1 MFFVTLI
8 NNTGWEIVRVTDKTG
23 DVFTIERAQ
32 EGTTARSFAI
42 GDQVKML
49 ITAGHFEDLRDNS
62 LRTDDVPTD
71 LITGLN
77 ADKIDGAHSS
87 EFYLNTTDLKIGSPK
102 VIDFGTA
109 YREDIKLY
117 TSYSEI
123 DPYWTNVVLLLPLNG
138 ALGSTVFRDVSPIH
152 KTITPYG
159 NTQHSISQYKFGG
172 SSAYFDGDG
181 DYLLIPSHTD
191 FNLSATSFTLEAWI
205 YPTETI
211 GAYRTIFARRF
222 VGTGTVSWQVSID
235 KFNGKLAY
243 FNGTVYSDG
252 LLVPTNQWSHVALC
266 YNSSTQ
272 MLQLFLNGELSIGG
286 SNIPVLSNADTADVR
301 IGWFNHS
308 ENEPFKGFM
317 QDIRFTKG
325 VNRYSAD
332 FVAPSQAFSDTGG
345 SDPYLANNYLHLH
358 FEGSDGSTTFTD
370 SSPTPK
376 TLSVF
381 GNAQISTAKNHFGSS
396 CGYFDGNG
404 DYLRTTA
411 MNLTNK
417 DFTIECWV
425 YLLAMPTSDNWPGA
439 WNSHMEI
446 LGDGT
451 PSIGDGFSLVLGQ
464 TKIIVQSND
473 SAIAYG
479 NHNMVINQW
488 YHLAITRSNGWI
500 GVFVNGSLKAT
511 YKIGTNNVGT
521 GSYLWIGSE
530 TGQGAWLNGYIDEL
544 RITINTGRYPLS
556 ISNIPTTPHATI
568 GWTDQTYNPY
578 YLSTSLLLH
587 CNGTSGSTVFTDSS
601 ITPKAVTAYGNA
613 QISTNQSKF
622 DGASAYFDGTGGYL
636 TIPKS
641 SAFDFGST
649 DFTIE
654 LWCYRLG
661 LGGQQVNI
669 IFSTGKE
676 SGPDFYS
683 IRIQVTSSGYL
694 TAFASNDGT
703 SQTAVIT
710 DADAFSD
717 NQWIHI
723 AFVRS
728 GNTIT
733 LYKNG
738 VSVGSNSFTGSV
750 YYSTGNPVSI
760 GTAADYGNFAYT
772 NKWYGYIDEVRV
784 TKGAAHYTSNFTPPA
799 LPFADTRNLT
809 IDNDLSKVAL
819 LMHFDGTHGST
830 SFVDSSPSPKIVTAN
845 GNVQHSIYQS
855 KFGGSSGYF
864 DGSGDFLE
872 LATSLISSEAYTIE
886 AWIYLLSYSTDES
899 WGRVLYSQY
908 TENDDFSN
916 RFSFNIRENNS
927 HKIAV
932 WHASGGGLIAST
944 SDIALNTW
952 THVATTYDG
961 STRRL
966 FVNGVLEASL
976 STSGAS
982 LSSAISRIGGEY
994 YSGYLAFWHGYIDE
1008 LRITKGLA
1016 RYTTDFTPPTQ
1027 PFVDRNQ
1034 IASIG
1039 SQADTVYQR
1048 SSKNFAWYK
1057 DGIHSDAALDP
1068 GFGGTAQMVLNE
1080 YGHLLIGATAD
1091 DSSGALI
1098 QVNGT
1103 ISAKSLNISGATN
1116 VNAAYLGGV
1125 PAQSFVR
1132 TDYDSII
1139 KDPYTLSFGS
1149 GSREVLFLSRQSY
1162 PDAYFSYVKLLL
1174 HCDGTNNST
1183 TVLDSSLNSRVITPF
1198 YDAKLSTTQKM
1209 FGVSSLYFDGTSDY
1223 MSVADSEDLRMGS
1236 EDFTIEAWW
1245 YPQSSS
1251 SGNISGMSKL
1261 TTSSNTGWAWGIYNG
1276 TWRFSTYNTTII
1288 YAGTVTLNAWS
1299 HVAIVRNSGIITM
1312 YVNGTSV
1319 GTYSNAIVFSDT
1331 ANLTIGAITG
1341 ANNYQGYIDEFRI
1354 TKGVARYTANFTPEV
1369 VAFPDY
1375 ASLNDYDPYYGYVS
1389 LLLHG
1394 IGNEGGT
1401 LFFDSSPTPKTAT
1414 VAGNTSTRTAQF
1426 KFTTS
1431 SMYFDGTGDYLSF
1444 ADDASFNMGSSN
1456 FTIEFWVNFSS
1467 IAASGGWNNLI
1478 CKRYSWNANYGYV
1491 LFYNG
1496 TGSIYL
1502 SVSTNGTSEAAG
1514 TYYNIIPTLNTWYHV
1529 AAVRNGTS
1537 LTLYV
1542 NGVAGVSGNIG
1553 SSSIF
1558 TNTEPLKI
1566 ATGDYLN
1573 HNNFNGYLQDIR
1585 ITKGIARYTGDFT
1598 PPYTTFPDR
1607 ASQLIDQFY
1616 DKVTLSLHMNGTNGS
1631 TSFIDSSIDNLS
1643 VTASGPTISTAQSK
1657 FGGTSGYFNGSANYL
1672 TFPYTNFNFL
1682 TDTTTSFTVEA
1693 WLYPTS
1699 FSTYRCILQHG
1710 NNNGSQPAFTFLLE
1724 TGTGKP
1730 YVVISRSDGGGFGT
1744 PTNIALSLNTWS
1756 HVAMTFDAASGV
1768 ISCWVNGVLSGSGT
1782 KTAGT
1787 YSYPTINPRI
1797 GYYTNNNYPWVG
1809 YMDDFRITKG
1819 IVRYSAAFTP
1829 PTQAFPDAPVVYSL
1843 GVQNGSMYSR
1853 SSSGQFDWYSG
1864 GAHSP
1869 IAGNPGGS
1877 GSRAMSLW
1885 SSTTSTNL
1893 NLYAKTAT
1901 SETALQLG
1909 TGRTGNGY
1917 SYIDFIGD
1925 TTYTDFG
1932 LRIIRNNTGANTTSA
1947 IYHRGTGEF
1956 YIACS
1961 DAAALILQTSGIE
1974 RIKML
1979 SSGRILIGA
1988 GSDDGSNLLQVNGNL
2003 AFIGS
2008 SRRILGDF
2016 SNATVSSRTLFQ
2028 TSTTNGNI
2036 GIFFVPNGTGTGSY
2050 LMTINSSDLS
2060 NHGMLLLGITAA
2072 TSQIGSRK
2080 QGTGTALPMA
2090 FDIDGSE
2097 KMRIDTSG
2105 NLGIGVSPSM
2115 PLHLYRS
2122 SVSAEVRL
2130 EGGSTSGSINTAAIA
2145 FYQSSTNQWMMSK
2158 RSSGWGTRANN
2169 LEFSYYNGSWA
2180 DHLAI
2185 TTAGRILI
2193 GTTTDNGVARLTI
2206 CNGSEPAV
2214 PWADAVVHITGTNEQ
2229 VVRIALDSYS
2239 TSNQSG
2245 AVSGRRCRGTAASP
2259 SAVQV
2264 DDNLFGIS
2272 GSGYSNVWVN
2282 SSKASILFAAA
2293 QTWGATANGAYTAF
2307 KTTANDTTTSLE
2319 RMRIT
2324 DSGRILIGTTTDDG
2338 SNLLQVNGDMAFIGT
2353 GRRIRGDFSNS
2364 TQASRTLFQNSTTNG
2379 NTAVGLI
2386 PNGTGTGSNV
2396 NGFNNSDPTNAGY
2409 VQISAGPTYTRL
2421 LSGATGT
2428 GTLQPLV
2435 LQMGATEVM
2444 RLTTTNRVLIGT
2456 DTDDGSNLL
2465 QVNGDMAF
2473 IGTGRRIRGDFS
2485 TGTEYP
2491 NRTALQT
2498 STTNGTTSI
2507 PILPN
2512 GTGTS
2517 AAIWCANASDLVN
2530 FNFIRIASYATDA
2543 RITSQAAGTGTLL
2556 PLTFEM
2562 GETEA
2567 MRITTSGRLLIGTTT
2582 DDGSH
2587 LLQVNGDQ
2595 AFIGSSRRIRGDFSN
2610 ATLGSRTLFQ
2620 TSTSN
2625 QPTHLA
2631 IIPNGTAVLSS
2642 FGATNSSDTINFG
2655 YMSIGISDSY
2665 ASVVSGI
2672 AGSGTYLP
2680 IAFFTSSSE
2689 RMRLSTGGRVL
2700 IGTTTDDTI
2709 NKLQVNGSIV
2719 QSPLASVTP
2728 ANNGELVFEA
2738 TSNTTITVKY
2748 KGSDGTVRS
2757 GTITLT

>member
-1 MFFVTLI
+1 VFFVTLI

-117 TSYSEI
+117 TSYAEI
-123 DPYWTNVVLLLPLNG
+123 DPYWANVVLLMPMNG
-138 ALGSTVFRDVSPIH
+138 VHGSSVFRDVSANP
-152 KTITPYG
+152 KTVTPYG
-159 NTQHSISQYKFGG
+159 NAKHSISQYKFGG
-172 SSAYFDGDG
+172 SSAYFDGSG
-181 DYLLIPSHTD
+181 DYITSPFNSD
-191 FNLSATSFTLEAWI
+191 FELGSDLFTIEAWVYI
-205 YPTETI
+205 VSHRGGTKYPPII
-211 GAYRTIFARRF
+211 GLNDGSSTRWSFNFTPEGYLNFNVSNSGGTWTNCGPSTSSSLTTGVWHHLALVRI
-222 VGTGTVSWQVSID
+222 GTGATDI
-235 KFNGKLAY
+235 KL
-243 FNGTVYSDG
+243 FVDG
-252 LLVPTNQWSHVALC
+252 SLVA
-266 YNSSTQ
+266 SSTSNPN
-272 MLQLFLNGELSIGG
+272 LDARNTVFPVLSIGG
-286 SNIPVLSNADTADVR
+286 
-301 IGWFNHS
+301 
-308 ENEPFKGFM
+308 
-317 QDIRFTKG
+317 
-325 VNRYSAD
+325 
-332 FVAPSQAFSDTGG
+332 
-345 SDPYLANNYLHLH
+345 
-358 FEGSDGSTTFTD
+358 
-370 SSPTPK
+370 
-376 TLSVF
+376 
-381 GNAQISTAKNHFGSS
+381 
-396 CGYFDGNG
+396 
-404 DYLRTTA
+404 
-411 MNLTNK
+411 
-417 DFTIECWV
+417 TIE
-425 YLLAMPTSDNWPGA
+425 
-439 WNSHMEI
+439 
-446 LGDGT
+446 
-451 PSIGDGFSLVLGQ
+451 
-464 TKIIVQSND
+464 
-473 SAIAYG
+473 
-479 NHNMVINQW
+479 
-488 YHLAITRSNGWI
+488 
-500 GVFVNGSLKAT
+500 AT
-511 YKIGTNNVGT
+511 Y
-521 GSYLWIGSE
+521 S
-530 TGQGAWLNGYIDEL
+530 GAMNGYIDDI
-544 RITINTGRYPLS
+544 RITKGIARYTS
-556 ISNIPTTPHATI
+556 GFTTSSNPHATI
-568 GWTDQTYNPY
+568 GWTDQTYSPY

-587 CNGTSGSTVFTDSS
+587 CNGTAGSTVFTDSS

-830 SFVDSSPSPKIVTAN
+830 SFVDSSPIRKTVAAYNNAS
-845 GNVQHSIYQS
+845 HSTNQS
-855 KFGGSSGYF
+855 KFGGSSFNCAANTWLYVTNLGTDLSF
-864 DGSGDFLE
+864 GTGDFTVE
-872 LATSLISSEAYTIE
+872 C
-886 AWIYLLSYSTDES
+886 WIYPTDLSKES
-899 WGRVLYSQY
+899 SYLFGTTTTGHWQIAINGNQAGKLGIARHNITWDNQFTHSM
-908 TENDDFSN
+908 SN
-916 RFSFNIRENNS
+916 NNWY
-927 HKIAV
+927 HIAV
-932 WHASGGGLIAST
+932 TRSSGIL
-944 SDIALNTW
+944 
-952 THVATTYDG
+952 YM
-961 STRRL
+961 
-966 FVNGVLEASL
+966 FVNGALIG
-976 STSGAS
+976 SGANTQS
-982 LSSAISRIGGEY
+982 YNQTNTLLVGAHGDISTTSFIGY
-994 YSGYLAFWHGYIDE
+994 MDE
-1008 LRITKGLA
+1008 VRITKGLA
-1016 RYTTDFTPPTQ
+1016 RYTTDFAPPPQ

-1478 CKRYSWNANYGYV
+1478 CKRYSWNANYGYI

-1502 SVSTNGTSEAAG
+1502 SVSTNGTTEAAG

-1529 AAVRNGTS
+1529 AVVRNGTS

-1730 YVVISRSDGGGFGT
+1730 YVAISRSDGGGFGT

-1853 SSSGQFDWYSG
+1853 SSSGQFDWYASG
-1864 GAHSP
+1864 THSP

-1877 GSRAMSLW
+1877 GSRAMRLTCFQN
-1885 SSTTSTNL
+1885 STTL
-1893 NLYAKTAT
+1893 NLYPKTPT
-1901 SETALQLG
+1901 SEVALQLG
-1909 TGRTGNGY
+1909 NNRTGDGY
-1917 SYIDFIGD
+1917 AYIDLIGD
-1925 TTYTDFG
+1925 TTYPDFG
-1932 LRIIRNNTGANTTSA
+1932 LRIIRNNSGANTSSY
-1947 IYHRGTGEF
+1947 IYHKGTGDFGIVCAE
-1956 YIACS
+1956 AG
-1961 DAAALILQTSGIE
+1961 ALSLQTSSAE
-1974 RIKML
+1974 RLRIL
-1979 SSGRILIGA
+1979 GSGRVLIGA
-1988 GSDDGSNLLQVNGNL
+1988 GTDDGSNLLQINGNL
-2003 AFIGS
+2003 AFIGTG
-2008 SRRILGDF
+2008 RRILGDF

-2353 GRRIRGDFSNS
+2353 GRRIRGDFSNA
-2364 TQASRTLFQNSTTNG
+2364 TPASRTCFQTSSLNDSTDIIF
-2379 NTAVGLI
+2379 A
-2386 PNGTGTGSNV
+2386 PNGSGTASWLTLS
-2396 NGFNNSDPTNAGY
+2396 NNSGLVNYSYLVLGCDPTLTY
-2409 VQISAGPTYTRL
+2409 VASSKVGSGSYLP
-2421 LSGATGT
+2421 LSFITSGN
-2428 GTLQPLV
+2428 
-2435 LQMGATEVM
+2435 EVM
-2444 RLTTTNRVLIGT
+2444 RI
-2456 DTDDGSNLL
+2456 
-2465 QVNGDMAF
+2465 
-2473 IGTGRRIRGDFS
+2473 
-2485 TGTEYP
+2485 
-2491 NRTALQT
+2491 
-2498 STTNGTTSI
+2498 
-2507 PILPN
+2507 
-2512 GTGTS
+2512 
-2517 AAIWCANASDLVN
+2517 
-2530 FNFIRIASYATDA
+2530 
-2543 RITSQAAGTGTLL
+2543 
-2556 PLTFEM
+2556 
-2562 GETEA
+2562 
-2567 MRITTSGRLLIGTTT
+2567 
-2582 DDGSH
+2582 
-2587 LLQVNGDQ
+2587 
-2595 AFIGSSRRIRGDFSN
+2595 
-2610 ATLGSRTLFQ
+2610 
-2620 TSTSN
+2620 
-2625 QPTHLA
+2625 
-2631 IIPNGTAVLSS
+2631 
-2642 FGATNSSDTINFG
+2642 
-2655 YMSIGISDSY
+2655 
-2665 ASVVSGI
+2665 
-2672 AGSGTYLP
+2672 
-2680 IAFFTSSSE
+2680 
-2689 RMRLSTGGRVL
+2689 STGGRVL